1 MTRAILAAL
10 LLLALTAAGCS
21 GDSAAQEPTPPT
33 LLYVS
38 DYFSFVGA
46 DQEGRVAFAL
56 DNNRGRDG
64 EAFQAEHFVVLHDE
78 HKGWVGTLGSGPY
91 DNLKKELDRIPDS
104 PSFRFVGAPEAG
116 LTITSASNQLTL
128 RINPMPIRHHRTDG
142 KSRVWMGSAS
152 AVLTWQG
159 RTIRG
164 RVIYEYLFMPDFNR
178 LTRTYFGLWEEFQSL
193 YLLADG
199 KDDVYLH
206 SQLSERLAPLVGNL
220 VGFAVMNEETDY
232 LNDLDVTVLDRE
244 FALGFYRWPTA
255 WRISWKGNKGP
266 GSMTL
271 TLSERKGIANWV
283 LGGFS
288 MGIARGELSYDGRT
302 WPLYGLVELLM

>member
-1 MTRAILAAL
+1 MIRAILAAL
-10 LLLALTAAGCS
+10 LLLPLSVAGCS
-21 GDSAAQEPTPPT
+21 ADGTAQEPTTST
-33 LLYVS
+33 LNYGS
-38 DYFSFVGA
+38 DYCAFVGE

-78 HKGWVGTLGSGPY
+78 RKGWIDVLGSGPY

-104 PSFRFVGAPEAG
+104 PSFQFVGAPEAG
-116 LTITSASNQLTL
+116 LTITSAPNRLTL
-128 RINPMPIRHHRTDG
+128 QINPIPMRHHRTDG

-159 RTIRG
+159 RTIR
-164 RVIYEYLFMPDFNR
+164 RRAIYEYLAMPDFNR
-178 LTRTYFGLWEEFQSL
+178 LTRTYFGLWEEFQGL
-193 YLLADG
+193 YLLVNG

-220 VGFAVMNEETDY
+220 AGFDVMNEETDY

-244 FALGFYRWPTA
+244 FALGFYRWQTS
-255 WRISWKGNKGP
+255 WRIAGKATKGP
-266 GSMTL
+266 APLPL
-271 TLSERKGIANWV
+271 TLPGRKGMANWLPGAFSLALAAV
-283 LGGFS
+283 GFP
-288 MGIARGELSYDGRT
+288 MAGA
-302 WPLYGLVELLM
+302 